1 MILFEKSLLY
11 LHIMVKKSEIE
22 IEFDTIVRNIKLHVL
37 TDNDLIYPYNRIYET
52 LNKLNCLNIYVK
64 NNDYKSGRLFYGHGE
79 KDIKFQ
85 TFMGWIRFETYL
97 VKYLNQYLGNLPPQ
111 ELLMWFII
119 NCSDVKLPILHSGEG
134 EHVGSYATLDL
145 NHLSHRLELIKNEM
159 DR

>member
-11 LHIMVKKSEIE
+11 LHIMGKTSE
-22 IEFDTIVRNIKLHVL
+22 IEFDTIVRNINIHIL
-37 TDNDLIYPYNRIYET
+37 TGIELTYPYNRIYET
-52 LNKLNCLNIYVK
+52 LNKLNCLNIYVE
-64 NNDYKSGRLFYGHGE
+64 NNDYNSARLFYGHNK

-97 VKYLNQYLGNLPPQ
+97 VNYLNQYLVNIPPQ

-145 NHLSHRLELIKNEM
+145 NHLSHKLEPIKNEM
-159 DR
+159 DI